1 MTESSKDDED
11 EEHTEDG
18 EDKDVIID
26 RLKQKLLVT
35 EKQLEEAK
43 GDINIL
49 NEELYREKMIN
60 NKLLG
65 IAPSVVTSPKAF
77 SPHPA
82 GVTQSLSWDHDACNS
97 QSQELVKSPLLT
109 PAQRTHHSSSDL
121 ANNFAINSPQ
131 SQLLTPAQRSPVVNS
146 QHSSPSSYLENSV
159 SNSQE
164 FEDSHKLTS
173 ENSNKSDEDN
183 HYKHVTFEI
192 RRMKRAK
199 GMLFGLKRIPAS
211 VNTLLILD
219 SNGRDIVGDQIDD
232 DTGVCSV
239 RAVGGL
245 CMPALC
251 DALDSLVGVNLSFK
265 KIKTLVLGLGAN
277 DLLHNETHPE
287 DKSIHIEGLNNA
299 IKTVFPNAIVHYIPP
314 FSAIKAVGQ
323 DGVDSLLSSVKSSGV
338 GWKIHQPPS
347 MRGKLAEPELLHIRK
362 KYRNIFIDWLRTRFG
377 PKYPTNHITATNN
390 SPAPPRTHRRR
401 EFNVPP
407 RLSPSDDQ
415 DRLDSAPQHSSVDG
429 STANWHLPADGFTSS
444 SKPSTTERFPAPAPC
459 NPTSDGPGINDA
471 SRLIGLLVDHLR
483 FAATSNYRPPP
494 WQNYYMG

>member
-11 EEHTEDG
+11 DEHTEDG

-251 DALDSLVGVNLSFK
+251 DALDALVGVNLSFK
-265 KIKTLVLGLGAN
+265 KIKMLVIGLGAN
-277 DLLHNETHPE
+277 DILHQDTHPV
-287 DKSIHIEGLNNA
+287 DKSIHIVALNNA
-299 IKTVFPNAIVHYIPP
+299 LKNVFPNAVVHYIPP
-314 FSAIKAVGQ
+314 FAAIKAVGQ
-323 DGVDSLLSSVKSSGV
+323 DGVDSLLGSVKSSGV

-347 MRGKLAEPELLHIRK
+347 MKGKLAEPELLHIRK
-362 KYRNIFIDWLRTRFG
+362 KHRSIFIDWLRTRFG
-377 PKYPTNHITATNN
+377 PKNTFTTRSNSSAT
-390 SPAPPRTHRRR
+390 PRTHRQR
-401 EFNVPP
+401 EFSVPP
-407 RLSPSDDQ
+407 R
-415 DRLDSAPQHSSVDG
+415 
-429 STANWHLPADGFTSS
+429 HLPADGHDKLNAAPLPSPVVDAASS
-444 SKPSTTERFPAPAPC
+444 PQSSTAEGFPV
-459 NPTSDGPGINDA
+459 PTPTPEGPGINDA
-471 SRLIGLLVDHLR
+471 RRLIGMLVDHLR
-483 FAATSNYRPPP
+483 FAAPSHFRPPP